1 MGRRLGI
8 SGLTGGQR
16 KQVEVFL
23 HLFADVEAALKKRLG
38 RRANDRT
45 VVQAMIEAVVAKNP
59 YWTDSANR
67 LRHLADIR
75 NVLIHQCG
83 TTFGYPIAVA
93 PSSIQAL
100 RSIKEQLLKP
110 EPASQRYRRNV
121 KMVSA
126 ADSIASV
133 LRSAF
138 ENGYSQFP
146 VLSDGQF
153 GGLITENEIIRWLG
167 RQSKAN
173 SVLINLEVVTVR
185 MVLKEKDPFL
195 RGIAIFHFEKL
206 DAPLDEVMGRFSS
219 EPALEVILLTET
231 GNKQA
236 PIEGI
241 VTQWDAARYPS

>member
-1 MGRRLGI
+1 MASNI
-8 SGLTGGQR
+8 SGLTGSQC
-16 KQVEVFL
+16 KQVDVFL
-23 HLFADVEAALKKRLG
+23 NLFADVEAALKKRLG
-38 RRANDRT
+38 GRANDRT
-45 VVQAMIEAVVAKNP
+45 GVQALIEASVAKNP

-75 NVLIHQCG
+75 NVLTHQRG
-83 TTFGYPIAVA
+83 TIFGYPIAVA
-93 PSSIQAL
+93 PASIEAL

-110 EPASQRYRRNV
+110 EPASQRYRRSV

-126 ADSIASV
+126 GDSIASV
-133 LRSAF
+133 LRLAF

-185 MVLKEKDPFL
+185 MVLKEKDPSL

-206 DAPLDEVMGRFSS
+206 DAPLEEVMGRFSS

-231 GNKQA
+231 GSKQT
-236 PIEGI
+236 PIKGI

>member
-8 SGLTGGQR
+8 SGLTGSQR
-16 KQVEVFL
+16 KQVEEFL
-23 HLFADVEAALKKRLG
+23 NLFAEIEEALKKRLG

-45 VVQAMIEAVVAKNP
+45 GVQALIEAFVALNP

-75 NVLIHQCG
+75 NVLTHQRG
-83 TTFGYPIAVA
+83 TIFGYPIAVA
-93 PSSIQAL
+93 PSSIEAL
-100 RSIKEQLLKP
+100 RSIKEHLLKP
-110 EPASQRYRRNV
+110 EPVSQRYRRNV

-126 ADSIASV
+126 ADSIAAI
-133 LRSAF
+133 LRLAF

-146 VLSDGQF
+146 VDSDGQF

-185 MVLKEKDPFL
+185 MVLREKDPSL
-195 RGIAIFHFEKL
+195 KGISIFHFEKL
-206 DAPLDEVMGRFSS
+206 NAPLDEVMGRFSS

-231 GNKQA
+231 GSKQA
-236 PIEGI
+236 PIKGI
-241 VTQWDAARYPS
+241 ITQWDAARYPS